1 MIETALVFDKDG
13 KTIHW
18 HEPPGRNGGAL
29 PDSRDLWDVLWENR
43 DRLGGVA
50 HTHPWEGPTS
60 PSQTDLTTFDAVER
74 ALGRQLLWPVVSF
87 THILYVVRNPLY
99 GTEANITHRWTA
111 MDPKYLTFEIE
122 GIVELRRKSGLKT
135 NP

>member
-1 MIETALVFDKDG
+1 MIETALVFDKNG

-18 HEPPGRNGGAL
+18 HEPHGRNGGAL

-50 HTHPWEGPTS
+50 HTHPWEGETG

-87 THILYVVRNPLY
+87 THVTYVVRNPLY
-99 GTEANITHRWTA
+99 GQGSPHQWTKA
-111 MDPKYLTFEIE
+111 GPLTIEIE
-122 GIVELRRKSGLKT
+122 GIDELRRKSGLKT